1 MCVFKRLRT
10 GEFARADTMMMKNDN
25 HTPRYVNVPLLI
37 AFALV
42 LGIFIGSKFASKSTI
57 DLDRKINNI
66 LGIVADEYVES
77 VNMDSLVELAIP
89 DIIAQL
95 DPHSVYI
102 SAKDYEQ
109 ANEELNGNFCGIG
122 ISFQVME
129 DTINVIEVIPGGPSE
144 KVGIANGDKIISVD
158 GKNFTGEKINPNL
171 VKEQLRGPKNSV
183 VKLGVKR
190 ATSAKTLYF
199 TVTRGD
205 IPIKSVDA
213 AYMIDKNTGYVKVN
227 QFGRNTYDEFVA
239 ALSVL
244 KNEGAKRYIV
254 DLRGNGGGYM
264 EIAVAMANEFLPKDN
279 LIVSTKG
286 RYKKNDTSV
295 YSDGNGSYQDA
306 EIVVLINEFSASA
319 SEIFAGAMQDNDRA
333 QIIGRRS
340 FGKGLVQQQLPF
352 SDGSAIRLTIARY
365 YTPSGRCI
373 QKPYTLGQQTDY
385 QMELIERFEHG
396 EFFSADS
403 VQLTDTTQYFTKG
416 GRVVHGGGG
425 IMPDIFIGRDTTL
438 NTPFYNKCV
447 NLAYTY
453 QFAYQYTDKHR
464 RELQKFK
471 DWQALEKHL
480 LKQNVLSEF
489 VDYAS
494 TKGVNQ
500 QDTTL
505 LRYSNLTV
513 EQQIKKSTPLLN
525 RLICAYIIRNIIGD
539 EGFYPIFERDDE
551 ITRKA
556 VEEMAK
562 Q

>member
-158 GKNFTGEKINPNL
+158 GKNFTGEKINPNF

-319 SEIFAGAMQDNDRA
+319 SEIFAGAMQDNDRGLV
-333 QIIGRRS
+333 IGARS
-340 FGKGLVQQQLPF
+340 FGKGLVQREFKL
-352 SDGSAIRLTIARY
+352 SDNSAIRLTIARY
-365 YTPSGRCI
+365 YTPTGRCI
-373 QKPYTLGQQTDY
+373 QKDYKLGQAAY
-385 QMELIERFEHG
+385 ERELINRFNNGELDYRDSIKVDKSKMYKTPHG
-396 EFFSADS
+396 RI
-403 VQLTDTTQYFTKG
+403 VY
-416 GRVVHGGGG
+416 GGGG
-425 IMPDIFIGRDTTL
+425 IIPDIFVPRDTVGFTS
-438 NTPFYNKCV
+438 YYYAVV
-447 NLAYTY
+447 NAGLIQNYVLKYVA
-453 QFAYQYTDKHR
+453 AHKA
-464 RELQKFK
+464 KFK
-471 DWQALEKHL
+471 NVKDYKDVIRLLDDNTQLLSDFVNFAAKHD
-480 LKQNVLSEF
+480 VPARW
-489 VDYAS
+489 YYI
-494 TKGVNQ
+494 NQ
-500 QDTTL
+500 SRDL
-505 LRYSNLTV
+505 
-513 EQQIKKSTPLLN
+513 LLN
-525 RLICAYIIRNIIGD
+525 DLKAFVARDLLGQKA
-539 EGFYPIFERDDE
+539 FYPIYNRNDKTIEAAL
-551 ITRKA
+551 KA
-556 VEEMAK
+556 LNKHKAAFPLTAD
-562 Q
+562 

>member
-319 SEIFAGAMQDNDRA
+319 SEIFAGAMQDNDRGLV
-333 QIIGRRS
+333 IGARS
-340 FGKGLVQQQLPF
+340 FGKGLVQREFKL
-352 SDGSAIRLTIARY
+352 SDNSAIRLTIARY
-365 YTPSGRCI
+365 YTPTGRCI
-373 QKPYTLGQQTDY
+373 QKDYKLGQAAY
-385 QMELIERFEHG
+385 ERELINRFNNGELDYRDSIKVDKSKMYKTPHG
-396 EFFSADS
+396 RI
-403 VQLTDTTQYFTKG
+403 VY
-416 GRVVHGGGG
+416 GGGG
-425 IMPDIFIGRDTTL
+425 IIPDIFVPRDTVGFTS
-438 NTPFYNKCV
+438 YYYAVV
-447 NLAYTY
+447 NAGLVQNYVLKYVA
-453 QFAYQYTDKHR
+453 AHKA
-464 RELQKFK
+464 KFK
-471 DWQALEKHL
+471 NVKDYKDVIRL
-480 LKQNVLSEF
+480 LDDNTQ
-489 VDYAS
+489 
-494 TKGVNQ
+494 
-500 QDTTL
+500 
-505 LRYSNLTV
+505 
-513 EQQIKKSTPLLN
+513 LLN
-525 RLICAYIIRNIIGD
+525 DFVNFAAKHDVPARWYYINQSRDLLLNDLKAFVARDLLGQKA
-539 EGFYPIFERDDE
+539 FYPIYNRNDKTIEAAL
-551 ITRKA
+551 KA
-556 VEEMAK
+556 LNKHKAAFPLTAD
-562 Q
+562 